1 MGKQKRGER
10 GSSSSSQGEGA
21 LDSKKE
27 SHERVKDR
35 GRWTWRAEHG
45 VPNAQQTKL
54 EEIASSIYVMN
65 AEMKENFSKLYEEL
79 NILRYE
85 LKKEIDAIKST
96 TEDLEKSMEEV
107 WESKDDLKEND
118 KAQKAVKAQQQSE
131 ADGLKKE
138 LGELRKKLEEER
150 ERNIELE
157 NYTRRE
163 NIKLMNIPETENRD
177 ITTRDLVYDILSHD
191 LNVDTND
198 IRFHAVHRVGKP
210 SKSRIRPIIAR
221 FVCREDR
228 DHVFRAKRRLQESS
242 RFRDAYI
249 TADYAKA
256 IQDERRVLV
265 KAMFKARE
273 MGRQAKV
280 IDRFILI
287 DNQRFS
293 IKDVLNEFKPKE

>member
-1 MGKQKRGER
+1 MS
-10 GSSSSSQGEGA
+10 GSKTEE
-21 LDSKKE
+21 D
-27 SHERVKDR
+27 
-35 GRWTWRAEHG
+35 EHG

-107 WESKDDLKEND
+107 WESIDDLKEND
-118 KAQKAVKAQQQSE
+118 KAHKAVKAQQQSE

-163 NIKLMNIPETENRD
+163 NIKLMNIPETENTD
-177 ITTRDLVYDILSHD
+177 ITTRD
-191 LNVDTND
+191 
-198 IRFHAVHRVGKP
+198 
-210 SKSRIRPIIAR
+210 
-221 FVCREDR
+221 
-228 DHVFRAKRRLQESS
+228 
-242 RFRDAYI
+242 
-249 TADYAKA
+249 
-256 IQDERRVLV
+256 
-265 KAMFKARE
+265 
-273 MGRQAKV
+273 
-280 IDRFILI
+280 
-287 DNQRFS
+287 
-293 IKDVLNEFKPKE
+293 

>member
-21 LDSKKE
+21 LDSKKV
-27 SHERVKDR
+27 RVMSGSKTEED
-35 GRWTWRAEHG
+35 EHG

-65 AEMKENFSKLYEEL
+65 AEMKENFSKLYEEP

-85 LKKEIDAIKST
+85 FKKEIDAIKST

-107 WESKDDLKEND
+107 WESIDDLKEND

-157 NYTRRE
+157 NYTRQE

-210 SKSRIRPIIAR
+210 SKSRIRSIIAR

-273 MGRQAKV
+273 MGRQAKA

-287 DNQRFS
+287 DSQRFS
-293 IKDVLNEFKPKE
+293 IKDVPNEFKPKE

>member
-21 LDSKKE
+21 LDSKKV
-27 SHERVKDR
+27 RVMSGSKTEED
-35 GRWTWRAEHG
+35 EHG

-85 LKKEIDAIKST
+85 LKKKIDAIKST

-107 WESKDDLKEND
+107 WESIDDLKEND

-163 NIKLMNIPETENRD
+163 NIKLMNIPKTENRD

-191 LNVDTND
+191 MNVDTND

-210 SKSRIRPIIAR
+210 SKIRIRPIIAR

-256 IQDERRVLV
+256 IQDE
-265 KAMFKARE
+265 
-273 MGRQAKV
+273 
-280 IDRFILI
+280 
-287 DNQRFS
+287 
-293 IKDVLNEFKPKE
+293 

>member
-1 MGKQKRGER
+1 
-10 GSSSSSQGEGA
+10 
-21 LDSKKE
+21 
-27 SHERVKDR
+27 
-35 GRWTWRAEHG
+35 
-45 VPNAQQTKL
+45 
-54 EEIASSIYVMN
+54 
-65 AEMKENFSKLYEEL
+65 
-79 NILRYE
+79 
-85 LKKEIDAIKST
+85 
-96 TEDLEKSMEEV
+96 MEEV
-107 WESKDDLKEND
+107 WESIDDLKEND
-118 KAQKAVKAQQQSE
+118 KAQKAVKVQQQSE

-138 LGELRKKLEEER
+138 VGELRKKLEEER

-157 NYTRRE
+157 NYTRQE

-177 ITTRDLVYDILSHD
+177 ITTRDLVYDLLSHD

-242 RFRDAYI
+242 RFRDVYI

-293 IKDVLNEFKPKE
+293 IKDVPNEFKPKE

>member
-1 MGKQKRGER
+1 MNE
-10 GSSSSSQGEGA
+10 
-21 LDSKKE
+21 SKTE
-27 SHERVKDR
+27 ED
-35 GRWTWRAEHG
+35 EHG

-107 WESKDDLKEND
+107 WESIDDLKEND

-198 IRFHAVHRVGKP
+198 IRFHAVHRVGKT

-293 IKDVLNEFKPKE
+293 IKDVRNEFKPKE

>member
-21 LDSKKE
+21 LDSKKV
-27 SHERVKDR
+27 RVMSGSKTEED
-35 GRWTWRAEHG
+35 EHG

-107 WESKDDLKEND
+107 WESIDDLKEND

-131 ADGLKKE
+131 TDGLKKE

-210 SKSRIRPIIAR
+210 SKSRIRPIVAR

-228 DHVFRAKRRLQESS
+228 DHVFRAKRMLQESS

-273 MGRQAKV
+273 MGRKAKV

-293 IKDVLNEFKPKE
+293 IKDVPNEFKPKE